1 MRWARILQTLLVV
14 LVVGGLGG
22 WLMLFRPV
30 PQKPGHDLAAIFNH
44 GSIGNEETQGLP
56 YWIWRVLPQVFP
68 DLLPGHGDG
77 YAAFGVQWQRGAELP
92 VGFSKMTLGVIP
104 RVAPNCAF
112 CHQGSYRLS
121 PTLPARLVSAGA
133 GTRVDVQAY
142 LRFLSRAGQDPRF
155 TSKRLME
162 EINAIADLPL
172 WERMLYR
179 HALIP
184 ATRAALRDLA
194 AEFRWAQTR
203 PDWGPGRID
212 PFNPVKF
219 TNLGLPDDGT
229 IGNSDM
235 MPLWALGPVASDG
248 NGIRAM
254 HWDGLMTDLHE
265 TVVAGAIGD
274 GMTWQ
279 SYPRSRDNLA
289 RMEEFARVQTPP
301 PSPFR
306 SDLAP
311 GDPYRVDAAEV
322 QAGHRIYARLCADC
336 HAPDG
341 RRFRQPI
348 PAAEIGTDRHR
359 LDMWTAAARDRY
371 AGYEKGYSWGFRSF
385 RKTEGYSAVNLTGL
399 WLRGPYLHNGSV
411 PSLRALLMPP
421 EQRPKTFLRGSDL
434 IDPENGGFRSD
445 PAHPDPASPGWLYD
459 TSLPGNGNGGHLWGT
474 DLPPAERDAL
484 LSYLK
489 TL

>member
-1 MRWARILQTLLVV
+1 MMRWARILQALLVV

-22 WLMLFRPV
+22 WLALFRPV
-30 PQKPGHDLAAIFNH
+30 AQPASNDLAAIFNH
-44 GSIGNEETQGLP
+44 GSIGNEETQGIP

-68 DLLPGHGDG
+68 DLLPNGGDG
-77 YAAFGVQWQRGAELP
+77 YAAFGVHWQRGAELP
-92 VGFSKMTLGVIP
+92 VGFSKMTLGVVP
-104 RVAPNCAF
+104 RIAPNCAF

-121 PTLPARLVSAGA
+121 PDMPAQLVSAGP

-142 LRFLSRAGQDPRF
+142 LRFLSRAGQDARF
-155 TSKRLME
+155 TPARLMQ

-172 WERMLYR
+172 WERALYR
-179 HALIP
+179 FALIP
-184 ATRAALRDLA
+184 ATRKALGELA
-194 AEFRWAQTR
+194 SDFQWTQTR

-219 TNLGLPDDGT
+219 ANLALPDDGT
-229 IGNSDM
+229 IGNSYM
-235 MPLWALGPVASDG
+235 MPLWALGPIASDG
-248 NGIRAM
+248 DGIRAM

-279 SYPRSRDNLA
+279 SHARTRANLA
-289 RMEEFARVQTPP
+289 RMEEFARLQSPP

-311 GDPYRVDAAEV
+311 GNPFHVDPAQVE
-322 QAGHRIYARLCADC
+322 AGRAIYARICADC
-336 HAPDG
+336 HDPDG
-341 RRFRQPI
+341 ARFRQPI
-348 PAAEIGTDRHR
+348 PAAELGTDRHR
-359 LDMWTAAARDRY
+359 LDMWTIAARDRY
-371 AGYEKGYSWGFRSF
+371 SAYQDDYSWGFRSF
-385 RKTEGYSAVNLTGL
+385 RKTGGYTAVNLTGL

-411 PSLRALLMPP
+411 PTLRDLLRPP
-421 EQRPKTFLRGSDL
+421 GERPKTFLRGSDL
-434 IDPENGGFRSD
+434 IDPENGGFR
-445 PAHPDPASPGWLYD
+445 PDPARPGWPYD
-459 TSLPGNGNGGHLWGT
+459 TTLPGNDNGGHLWGT
-474 DLPPAERDAL
+474 DLAPPDRAAL

>member
-1 MRWARILQTLLVV
+1 MRWARILQALLVV

-22 WLMLFRPV
+22 WLALFRPV
-30 PQKPGHDLAAIFNH
+30 AQPASNDLAAIFNH
-44 GSIGNEETQGLP
+44 GSIGNEETQGIP

-68 DLLPGHGDG
+68 DLLPNGGDG
-77 YAAFGVQWQRGAELP
+77 YAAFGVHWQRGAELP
-92 VGFSKMTLGVIP
+92 VGFSKMTLGVVP
-104 RVAPNCAF
+104 RIAPNCAF

-121 PTLPARLVSAGA
+121 PDMPAQLVSAGP

-142 LRFLSRAGQDPRF
+142 LRFLSRAGQDARF
-155 TSKRLME
+155 TPARLMQ

-172 WERMLYR
+172 WERALYR
-179 HALIP
+179 FALIP
-184 ATRAALRDLA
+184 ATRKALGELA
-194 AEFRWAQTR
+194 SDFQWTQTR

-219 TNLGLPDDGT
+219 ANLALPDDGT

-235 MPLWALGPVASDG
+235 MPLWALGPIASDG
-248 NGIRAM
+248 DGIRAM

-279 SYPRSRDNLA
+279 SHARTRANLA
-289 RMEEFARVQTPP
+289 RMEEFARLQSPP

-311 GDPYRVDAAEV
+311 GNPFHVDPAQVE
-322 QAGHRIYARLCADC
+322 AGRAIYARICADC
-336 HAPDG
+336 HDPDG
-341 RRFRQPI
+341 ARFRQPI
-348 PAAEIGTDRHR
+348 PAAELGTDRHR
-359 LDMWTAAARDRY
+359 LDMWTIAARDRY
-371 AGYEKGYSWGFRSF
+371 SAYQDDYSWGFRSF
-385 RKTEGYSAVNLTGL
+385 RKTGGYTAVNLTGL

-411 PSLRALLMPP
+411 PTLRDLLRPP
-421 EQRPKTFLRGSDL
+421 GERPKTFLRGSDL
-434 IDPENGGFRSD
+434 IDPENGGFR
-445 PAHPDPASPGWLYD
+445 PDPARPGWPYD
-459 TSLPGNGNGGHLWGT
+459 TTLPGNDNGGHLWGT
-474 DLPPAERDAL
+474 DLAPPDRAAL

>member
-1 MRWARILQTLLVV
+1 MMRWARILQALLVV

-22 WLMLFRPV
+22 WLALFRPV
-30 PQKPGHDLAAIFNH
+30 AQPASNDLAAIFNH
-44 GSIGNEETQGLP
+44 GSIGNEETQGIP

-68 DLLPGHGDG
+68 DLLPNGGDG
-77 YAAFGVQWQRGAELP
+77 YAAFGVHWQRGAELP
-92 VGFSKMTLGVIP
+92 VGFSKMTLGVVP
-104 RVAPNCAF
+104 RIAPNCAF

-121 PTLPARLVSAGA
+121 PDMPAQLVSAGP

-142 LRFLSRAGQDPRF
+142 LRFLSRAGQDARF
-155 TSKRLME
+155 TPARLMQ

-172 WERMLYR
+172 WERALYR
-179 HALIP
+179 FALIP
-184 ATRAALRDLA
+184 ATRKALGELA
-194 AEFRWAQTR
+194 SDFQWTQTR

-219 TNLGLPDDGT
+219 ANLALPDDGT

-235 MPLWALGPVASDG
+235 MPLWALGPIASDG
-248 NGIRAM
+248 DGIRAM

-279 SYPRSRDNLA
+279 SHARTRANLA
-289 RMEEFARVQTPP
+289 RMVECARLQSPP

-311 GDPYRVDAAEV
+311 GNPFHVDPAQVE
-322 QAGHRIYARLCADC
+322 AGRAIYARICADC
-336 HAPDG
+336 HDPDG
-341 RRFRQPI
+341 ARFRQPI
-348 PAAEIGTDRHR
+348 PAAELGTDRHR
-359 LDMWTAAARDRY
+359 LDMWTIAARDRY
-371 AGYEKGYSWGFRSF
+371 SAYQDDYSWGFRSF
-385 RKTEGYSAVNLTGL
+385 RKTGGYTAVNLTGL

-411 PSLRALLMPP
+411 PTLRDLLRPP
-421 EQRPKTFLRGSDL
+421 GERPKTFLRGSDL
-434 IDPENGGFRSD
+434 IDPENGGFR
-445 PAHPDPASPGWLYD
+445 PDPARPGWPYD
-459 TSLPGNGNGGHLWGT
+459 TTLPGNDNGGHLWGT
-474 DLPPAERDAL
+474 DLAPPDRAAL

>member
-1 MRWARILQTLLVV
+1 MRWARILQLLLV
-14 LVVGGLGG
+14 LVVFGGLGG

-30 PQKPGHDLAAIFNH
+30 SQPPTNDPAALFNH
-44 GSIGNEETQGLP
+44 GSIGNEEVQGLP

-68 DLLPGHGDG
+68 DLVPNKGDG
-77 YAAFGVQWQRGAELP
+77 YAAFGVHWQRGEELP

-121 PTLPARLVSAGA
+121 PQMPAQLVSAGA

-142 LRFLSRAGQDPRF
+142 LRFLVAAGQDPRF
-155 TSKRLME
+155 TSARLME
-162 EINAIADLPL
+162 EINALIELPL
-172 WERMLYR
+172 WERALYR
-179 HALIP
+179 YALIP
-184 ATRAALRDLA
+184 ATRQALQ
-194 AEFRWAQTR
+194 AQAVRFAWTESR

-219 TNLGLPDDGT
+219 ANLGLPDDGS

-235 MPLWALGPVASDG
+235 MPLWALGPIASDG
-248 NGIRAM
+248 DAIRSM

-274 GMTWQ
+274 GMSWQ
-279 SYPRSRDNLA
+279 TFPRTRENLA
-289 RMEEFARVQTPP
+289 RMEDFARVQTPP

-311 GDPYRVDAAEV
+311 GDPYRVDARQVATGR
-322 QAGHRIYARLCADC
+322 AIYARLCADC
-336 HAPDG
+336 HQPDG
-341 RRFRQPI
+341 ARFRQPI
-348 PAAEIGTDRHR
+348 PAAELGTDRHR
-359 LDMWTAAARDRY
+359 LDMWTPAARDRY
-371 AGYEKGYSWGFRSF
+371 AAYEDGYSWDFRSF
-385 RKTEGYSAVNLTGL
+385 RKTGGYTAVNLTGL

-411 PSLRALLMPP
+411 PTLRDLLMPP
-421 EQRPKTFLRGSDL
+421 AQRPKTFLRGSDL
-434 IDPENGGFRSD
+434 IDPRNGGFR
-445 PAHPDPASPGWLYD
+445 PDPASPGWLYD
-459 TSLPGNGNGGHLWGT
+459 TGLPGNGNGGHLWGT
-474 DLPPAERDAL
+474 DLPPSERESL

>member
-1 MRWARILQTLLVV
+1 MMRWARILQALLVV

-22 WLMLFRPV
+22 WLALFRPV
-30 PQKPGHDLAAIFNH
+30 AQPASNDLAAIFNH
-44 GSIGNEETQGLP
+44 GSIGNEETQGIP

-68 DLLPGHGDG
+68 DLLPNGGDG
-77 YAAFGVQWQRGAELP
+77 YAAFGVHWQRGAELP
-92 VGFSKMTLGVIP
+92 VGFSKMTLGVVP
-104 RVAPNCAF
+104 RIAPNCAF

-121 PTLPARLVSAGA
+121 PDMPAQLVSAGP

-142 LRFLSRAGQDPRF
+142 LRFLSRAGQDARF
-155 TSKRLME
+155 TPARLMQ

-172 WERMLYR
+172 WERALYR
-179 HALIP
+179 FALIP
-184 ATRAALRDLA
+184 ATRKALGELA
-194 AEFRWAQTR
+194 SDFQWTQTR

-219 TNLGLPDDGT
+219 ANLALPDDGT

-235 MPLWALGPVASDG
+235 MPLWALGPIASDG
-248 NGIRAM
+248 DGIRAM

-279 SYPRSRDNLA
+279 SHARTRANLA
-289 RMEEFARVQTPP
+289 RMEEFARLQSPP

-311 GDPYRVDAAEV
+311 GNPFHVDPAQVE
-322 QAGHRIYARLCADC
+322 AGRAIYARICADC
-336 HAPDG
+336 HDPDG
-341 RRFRQPI
+341 ARFRQPI
-348 PAAEIGTDRHR
+348 PAAELGTDRHR
-359 LDMWTAAARDRY
+359 LDMWTIAARDRY
-371 AGYEKGYSWGFRSF
+371 SAYQDDYSWGFRSF
-385 RKTEGYSAVNLTGL
+385 RKTGGYTAVNLTGL

-411 PSLRALLMPP
+411 PTLRDLLRPP
-421 EQRPKTFLRGSDL
+421 GERPKTFLRGSDL
-434 IDPENGGFRSD
+434 IDPENGGFR
-445 PAHPDPASPGWLYD
+445 PDPARPGWPYD
-459 TSLPGNGNGGHLWGT
+459 TTLPGNDNGGHLWGT
-474 DLPPAERDAL
+474 DLAPPDRAAL

>member
-1 MRWARILQTLLVV
+1 MRWARILQALLVL

-30 PQKPGHDLAAIFNH
+30 KQPASNDLAAIFNH
-44 GSIGNEETQGLP
+44 GSIGNEETQGVP

-68 DLLPGHGDG
+68 ELLPNGGDG
-77 YAAFGVQWQRGAELP
+77 YGAFGVHWQRGAELP
-92 VGFSKMTLGVIP
+92 VGFSKMTLGVVP

-112 CHQGSYRLS
+112 CHQGSYRLT
-121 PTLPARLVSAGA
+121 PDMPAQLVSAGA

-142 LRFLSRAGQDPRF
+142 LRFLGKAGQDARF
-155 TSKRLME
+155 TPARLMA
-162 EINAIADLPL
+162 EIDAIADLPL
-172 WERMLYR
+172 WERALYR
-179 HALIP
+179 YALIP
-184 ATRAALRDLA
+184 ATRKAL
-194 AEFRWAQTR
+194 AELPTGFRWTETR

-219 TNLGLPDDGT
+219 SILGLSDDGS

-235 MPLWALGPVASDG
+235 MPLWALGPIASDG
-248 NGIRAM
+248 GAIRNM
-254 HWDGLMTDLHE
+254 HWDGLMSDLHE

-279 SYPRSRDNLA
+279 TYPRSRDNLDRIEA
-289 RMEEFARVQTPP
+289 FIRVQMPP

-306 SDLAP
+306 SDLPP
-311 GDPYRVDAAEV
+311 GDPYHLDADQLA
-322 QAGHRIYARLCADC
+322 AGRAIYARLCADC
-336 HAPDG
+336 HEPG
-341 RRFRQPI
+341 GPRFRQSI
-348 PAAEIGTDRHR
+348 PAAELGTDRHR

-371 AGYEKGYSWGFRSF
+371 SAYQDDYSWGFRSF
-385 RKTEGYSAVNLTGL
+385 RKTDGYTAVNLTGL

-411 PSLRALLMPP
+411 PTLRALLMPAAA
-421 EQRPKTFLRGSDL
+421 RPKSFQRGSDL
-434 IDPENGGFRSD
+434 IDAENGGFR
-445 PAHPDPASPGWLYD
+445 PDPARPGWHYD
-459 TSLPGNGNGGHLWGT
+459 TTLPGNDNGGHLWGT
-474 DLPPAERDAL
+474 DLPPADRDAL

>member
-14 LVVGGLGG
+14 LVFGGLGG
-22 WLMLFRPV
+22 WLMMFRPV
-30 PQKPGHDLAAIFNH
+30 PQKPGHDLAALFNH

-68 DLLPGHGDG
+68 DLLPGNGDG
-77 YAAFGVQWQRGAELP
+77 YAVFGVQWQRGAELP

-194 AEFRWAQTR
+194 ADFRWTQTR

-219 TNLGLPDDGT
+219 VNLGLPDDGT

-235 MPLWALGPVASDG
+235 MPLWALGPIASDG

-279 SYPRSRDNLA
+279 SYPRTKTNLA
-289 RMEEFARVQTPP
+289 RMEEFIRVQTPP

-311 GDPYRVDAAEV
+311 GDPYRVEAAEV
-322 QAGHRIYARLCADC
+322 LAGHRIYARLCADC
-336 HAPDG
+336 HERG
-341 RRFRQPI
+341 GQRFRQPI

-371 AGYEKGYSWGFRSF
+371 AGYEEGHSWGFKSF

-421 EQRPKTFLRGSDL
+421 DQRPNTFLRGSDL

-445 PAHPDPASPGWLYD
+445 PARLDPASPGWLYD
-459 TSLPGNGNGGHLWGT
+459 TALPGNGNGGHLWGT